1 MKCEVIVL
9 VDEEAFA
16 KSKVKLGILGIGNIE
31 ERVLSLFILLTI
43 FVFLNY

>member
-16 KSKVKLGILGIGNIE
+16 EGKVKLGILGIGNIE
-31 ERVLSLFILLTI
+31 ERVLSLFILLS
-43 FVFLNY
+43 L